1 MRLQNIISLVFILLF
16 LQNCV
21 RKPKQS
27 LTCRDFN
34 FGKFE
39 LKNINDNRKY
49 IITRNQNFQI
59 EEVYN
64 LATNEKIKND
74 RYYII
79 TWKNDCEYQLKMDTL
94 KSEYDNFDLQVN
106 SLGGLKNRIL
116 KIEGKCAEIETSLE
130 NQTSISKICRQ

>member
-1 MRLQNIISLVFILLF
+1 VT
-16 LQNCV
+16 
-21 RKPKQS
+21 KPKQS
-27 LTCRDFN
+27 LTCRDFK